1 MNRLRVLLA
10 GFALLACCIGAGAVE
25 APTGIVIEEAA
36 SGTGTST
43 ISAKLAPIVATDAS
57 TGAAGDL
64 PLPDATIVRAT
75 AFTAAASYGSEAEAI
90 TAVRT
95 AIEPGLA
102 AVEASI
108 RTLLAS
114 TGQQLA
120 QYQYRVS
127 VTVDDGV
134 NPRDL
139 RTVTLSEVV
148 RADGTVERLGTKI
161 SAGAM
166 RVLMVSYEQLQVAPG
181 FPAGWARP
189 NAGKIVWQLYSESGG
204 TLTPIGTQTVEDAA
218 GAYDEPQDFTDTE
231 VDPQTGV
238 ALLASNWVVPKL
250 AAEKASKAI
259 VDYGRTVEPVY
270 DEDADGNSVARVA
283 IDLPTRVFTAP
294 SACDPSAQ
302 PHFQVKGEIGW
313 ALNNVVERY
322 LLISPAL
329 VPGADLIPV
338 GQIATRSVSPTA
350 AVDKSVYLAAGT
362 SSADFGDRV
371 INPWNSPA
379 GQENTVYSI
388 ANDTV
393 HQLPADRYLLQ
404 GLIVRQQDSTDIN
417 RWCGDVPGVGRVIAD
432 TASGALSVNGNA
444 VGFRTWTYRVSLG
457 LGIGNR
463 DAVTTTTTT
472 TMPGV
477 ARAGGSVGAS
487 LVGASAGCI
496 LLSRSSTWSGIAR
509 FDAGADAHWRYVGA
523 GFAFAF
529 AAQLSGSTA
538 TASPSADYMVLPPGS
553 VVASASYGIQNC
565 QVNTAVTGW
574 QTAARARLYRV
585 MPSGNSI
592 TYTPVN

>member
-1 MNRLRVLLA
+1 MIVLRVLLRVLLA
-10 GFALLACCIGAGAVE
+10 CTVLLACCIGAGAAEV
-25 APTGIVIEEAA
+25 PVGVVIEEAA

-43 ISAKLAPIVATDAS
+43 ISAMLAPIGATDAA
-57 TGAAGDL
+57 TGGLVNL
-64 PLPDATIVRAT
+64 PLSDATIVRAT

-95 AIEPGLA
+95 AVEPGLA

-120 QYQYRVS
+120 QYQYRVT

-134 NPRDL
+134 NPSDL

-148 RADGTVERLGTKI
+148 RADGTLERLGTKI

-294 SACDPSAQ
+294 SACDPNAQ
-302 PHFQVKGEIGW
+302 PHFHEEGAIGW
-313 ALNNVVERY
+313 TLNNVVERY
-322 LLISPAL
+322 LLMSPEI
-329 VPGADLIPV
+329 VPGATLLPI
-338 GQIATRSVSPTA
+338 GQIATTSVSPTA

-371 INPWNSPA
+371 INPWDSPA
-379 GQENTVYSI
+379 GDENTVYST

-404 GLIVRQQDSTDIN
+404 GLIVRQQDSTDVN

-432 TASGALSVNGNA
+432 TATGALSINGSDVNFGALNKTVYHGA
-444 VGFRTWTYRVSLG
+444 GHGESY
-457 LGIGNR
+457 
-463 DAVTTTTTT
+463 TTTA
-472 TMPGV
+472 TMVGV
-477 ARAGGSVGAS
+477 APAYRDYSTGFGYLLGCSPRTNAIIRFAS
-487 LVGASAGCI
+487 
-496 LLSRSSTWSGIAR
+496 T
-509 FDAGADAHWRYVGA
+509 ADGDWRYVSA
-523 GFAFAF
+523 GYAFAF
-529 AAQLSGSTA
+529 NAAIKAGVVV
-538 TASPSADYMVLPPGS
+538 ASPVSDYMILPPGS
-553 VVASASYGIQNC
+553 VVASASFDFYDCYATTSI
-565 QVNTAVTGW
+565 TGW
-574 QTAARARLYRV
+574 QTAVRARLYRV
-585 MPSGNSI
+585 TPAGNSI